1 MIKNL
6 IIVSLLFLLIT
17 DVSGNNLTDFIYE
30 NDIIN
35 KSKDLV
41 DELINIIE
49 GV

>member
-17 DVSGNNLTDFIYE
+17 DVSGNNLTDLIHE
-30 NDIIN
+30 NNIIN

-41 DELINIIE
+41 NELINIME